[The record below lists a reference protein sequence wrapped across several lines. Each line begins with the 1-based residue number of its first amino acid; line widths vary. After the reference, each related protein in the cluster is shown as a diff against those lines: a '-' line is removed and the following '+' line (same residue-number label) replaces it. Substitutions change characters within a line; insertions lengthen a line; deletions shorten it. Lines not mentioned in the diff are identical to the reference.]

1 MTKALVIVAHPDD
14 ETIWC
19 GGTIMMHPEWD
30 WAILSLCRRDDAD
43 RAPKFAK
50 VCEKLGASCAMSDL
64 EDEHPEQGLAS
75 LEEVKLRVRTMM
87 KQLKL
92 GTNAIA
98 WTEDQL
104 LQLATILRKRTKPLS
119 RAFG

>member
-30 WAILSLCRRDDAD
+30 WAIMSLCRRDDAD

-50 VCEKLGASCAMSDL
+50 VCEKLGARCAMSDL
-64 EDEHPEQGLAS
+64 EDEHPEQQLAS
-75 LEEVKLRVRTMM
+75 LEEVKLRVRAMM
-87 KQLKL
+87 KQLLL
-92 GTNAIA
+92 G
-98 WTEDQL
+98 
-104 LQLATILRKRTKPLS
+104 S
-119 RAFG
+119 